1 MLAEVA
7 RRRSPWLRSLV
18 AAQRLSRP
26 LQVQATA
33 RPLKEDEEEVATDK
47 RPVHGGRRLSGL
59 ESEKLN
65 FHLQPHMRSG
75 EESPPTRLNNPTTER
90 RGQYPTDSSAG
101 QFQWLIASK
110 TPAEKDLT
118 RAKKSL
124 HKIAKDLADPRKA
137 VNRETGF
144 QQFRRQLKA
153 ATGKLDRMLAAMRQR
168 KDFAQVEAVAYVY
181 EEVFP
186 QFVGQRKHWT
196 IISEH
201 YAWALNCQ
209 KRFQDV
215 VDKFSSC
222 YSNQEDEEKSKDG
235 LSLLTPRLA
244 QSIFVAL
251 GHQRD
256 ATGALQLLATMHRHS
271 IHASK
276 ISYFHVLN
284 AMLHDESFTDFECV
298 MQICEEMLQLPGEIV
313 PLSMLPVVMM
323 TAAACGES
331 ERAMQLYSHPPDM
344 QMSVFT
350 EFRFEICLQQLNHL
364 EEDVMLM
371 QMYRNLM
378 ESREASRG
386 LKERV
391 SKYLFR
397 KRLELVTAET
407 RNKRLSEACAFL
419 EIMNQHK
426 ILASHRAIHPLLRA
440 LLFDSSDSN
449 YTDGDDQQDEFRVDC
464 AEDLHSFFSR
474 FPYSLKWNE
483 FTLCEAIIAGLH
495 THRTEVVNDLFVFA
509 LDKGTAIKYAA
520 LEQVVVY
527 YYREGLVKDFARVSD
542 MVHAL
547 RLNKHIPLGIAV
559 TEVGMAANLR
569 LSRYKEVVMLFED
582 FSSLDGERKRVLTR
596 RFMLKTV
603 LSAYK
608 HLGRTDEAM
617 AIQELLHQ
625 NYEARLDER
634 ERFEGEEEAEEES
647 GLDEES
653 ADEIQLPGVD
663 DNDSDEVGEQERVA
677 LQRFKC

>member
-1 MLAEVA
+1 MLAEAA
-7 RRRSPWLRSLV
+7 RRRTPWLRSL
-18 AAQRLSRP
+18 AAARRLSRS
-26 LQVQATA
+26 LQVEATA
-33 RPLKEDEEEVATDK
+33 HPLKEDEGEAATDK
-47 RPVHGGRRLSGL
+47 RLVHGERRSSGGD
-59 ESEKLN
+59 SGSLN
-65 FHLQPHMRSG
+65 FHPSSRGDTAIKRMDNITRDRRDQYQRQATDLSTG
-75 EESPPTRLNNPTTER
+75 E
-90 RGQYPTDSSAG
+90 
-101 QFQWLIASK
+101 FQWLIASK
-110 TPAEKDLT
+110 TPAEKDLN
-118 RAKKSL
+118 RARKSL
-124 HKIAKDLADPRKA
+124 QKIAKDLADPRKA
-137 VNRETGF
+137 VERETGF

-196 IISEH
+196 VISEH
-201 YAWALNCQ
+201 YAWALNYQ

-215 VDKFSSC
+215 VNKFSSC
-222 YSNQEDEEKSKDG
+222 YTSQEDEENSKDG
-235 LSLLTPRLA
+235 HGLLTPRLA

-256 ATGALQLLATMHRHS
+256 ATGALQLLATMHNRN

-298 MQICEEMLQLPGEIV
+298 MEICEEMLQLPGEIV
-313 PLSMLPVVMM
+313 PLSLLPVVMM
-323 TAAACGES
+323 TAAVCGQS

-344 QMSVFT
+344 QMSIFT

-364 EEDVMLM
+364 GQDGMLM
-371 QMYRNLM
+371 HMYHNLM

-397 KRLELVTAET
+397 KRLELATVET
-407 RNKRLSEACAFL
+407 RNKRLGEACAFL
-419 EIMNQHK
+419 EVMNQHK
-426 ILASHRAIHPLLRA
+426 ILASHRAIHPLLRT
-440 LLFDSSDSN
+440 LLFDASDSN
-449 YTDGDDQQDEFRVDC
+449 CTGGDEFRVEC
-464 AEDLHSFFSR
+464 AEDLHTFFSR
-474 FPYSLKWNE
+474 FPHSLKWNE

-520 LEQVVVY
+520 LEQVVVH
-527 YYREGLVKDFARVSD
+527 YYREGLVKDLARVSD
-542 MVHAL
+542 MVQAL

-625 NYEARLDER
+625 NYWTRLDEH
-634 ERFEGEEEAEEES
+634 EEIDEEETEDERE
-647 GLDEES
+647 LDEES
-653 ADEIQLPGVD
+653 ADEIQLPAVD
-663 DNDSDEVGEQERVA
+663 DNDSDEVGEQERTA
-677 LQRFKC
+677 LERFKR

>member
-7 RRRSPWLRSLV
+7 RRRSPWLRSL
-18 AAQRLSRP
+18 AAARRLSQS

-33 RPLKEDEEEVATDK
+33 RPLKEDEGEEARDK
-47 RPVHGGRRLSGL
+47 RIGRRSSGGD
-59 ESEKLN
+59 SGSLN
-65 FHLQPHMRSG
+65 FHPKSTGDTAIARMNSL
-75 EESPPTRLNNPTTER
+75 TADR
-90 RGQYPTDSSAG
+90 RVQYQQNAMDSSPG
-101 QFQWLIASK
+101 QFQWLIGSK
-110 TPAEKDLT
+110 PPAEKDLI
-118 RAKKSL
+118 RARKSL

-137 VNRETGF
+137 VDRETGF
-144 QQFRRQLKA
+144 QLFRRQLKA

-168 KDFAQVEAVAYVY
+168 KDFAQVEAVAYVF

-222 YSNQEDEEKSKDG
+222 YREQEDETKGKDG

-256 ATGALQLLATMHRHS
+256 ATGALQLLATMHRRN

-313 PLSMLPVVMM
+313 PLSLLPVVMM

-344 QMSVFT
+344 PMSVFT

-364 EEDVMLM
+364 GQDAMLM
-371 QMYRNLM
+371 HMYRNLM
-378 ESREASRG
+378 ESQKASRG

-397 KRLELVTAET
+397 KRLEIATVET
-407 RNKRLSEACAFL
+407 RSQRLGEACAFL
-419 EIMNQHK
+419 EVMNQHK

-449 YTDGDDQQDEFRVDC
+449 CDEFRVES

-474 FPYSLKWNE
+474 FPHSLKWNE

-520 LEQVVVY
+520 LEQVVVH
-527 YYREGLVKDFARVSD
+527 YYREGLVKDLARVSD
-542 MVHAL
+542 MVQAL

-625 NYEARLDER
+625 NYGSRLDEC
-634 ERFEGEEEAEEES
+634 ERVDGEDDEEI
-647 GLDEES
+647 DEES
-653 ADEIQLPGVD
+653 AAVLQLPVVD
-663 DNDSDEVGEQERVA
+663 DNDSDDVGEQERVA
-677 LQRFKC
+677 LERFKR